1 MPGGKSSRPLKWTA
15 TLLGLGYVPFAPGTF
30 GTAAA
35 AIFTWAARP
44 GMYALPA
51 IAVIITVFGAV
62 AAGNAEKE
70 LGKDSSRIIIDE
82 VAGYLVTVLFLPLSL
97 GVIIWAF
104 VLFRLFDILKPPPI
118 NLLERL
124 PGGIGVMADDI
135 GAGVFANI
143 VLRAATLY
151 WGARLGIG

>member
-1 MPGGKSSRPLKWTA
+1 MQERSSRILKWAA
-15 TLLGLGYVPFAPGTF
+15 TLAGLGYAPYAPGTF

-35 AIFTWAARP
+35 AIFVWAARP
-44 GMYALPA
+44 GWYQLLA
-51 IAVIITVFGAV
+51 IAVIVTVFGAV

-70 LGKDSSRIIIDE
+70 LGKDSRRIIIDE
-82 VAGYLVTVLFLPLSL
+82 VAGYLITVLFLPLSM

-143 VLRAATLY
+143 ILRIAIRFL
-151 WGARLGIG
+151 GAGLGIG

>member
-44 GMYALPA
+44 GMYALLA
-51 IAVIITVFGAV
+51 ITVIVTVFGAV

-82 VAGYLVTVLFLPLSL
+82 VAGYLTTVLFLPLSL

-135 GAGVFANI
+135 GAGVFANT